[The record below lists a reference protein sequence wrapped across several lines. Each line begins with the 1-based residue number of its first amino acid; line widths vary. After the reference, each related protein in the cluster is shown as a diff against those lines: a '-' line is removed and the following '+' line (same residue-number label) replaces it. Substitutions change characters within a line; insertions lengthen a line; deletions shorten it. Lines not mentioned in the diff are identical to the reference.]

1 MKQISE
7 YKANFF
13 VKKKITIR
21 KLLNSGHV
29 LTSLIMKLK
38 KILTFFVLQNVMMLL
53 IYHNTFVAFTF
64 TIPERKTKKT
74 FISEGLS
81 EIWIKDPQQRPKG
94 HSNPR
99 KMSIYHI
106 SSDRNSLDNLG
117 GRLIK
122 FMFSKKA
129 TKNWKK
135 SISFE
140 IA

>member
-1 MKQISE
+1 
-7 YKANFF
+7 
-13 VKKKITIR
+13 
-21 KLLNSGHV
+21 
-29 LTSLIMKLK
+29 
-38 KILTFFVLQNVMMLL
+38 MMFL

-122 FMFSKKA
+122 FMFSKKS
-129 TKNWKK
+129 TKN
-135 SISFE
+135 
-140 IA
+140 